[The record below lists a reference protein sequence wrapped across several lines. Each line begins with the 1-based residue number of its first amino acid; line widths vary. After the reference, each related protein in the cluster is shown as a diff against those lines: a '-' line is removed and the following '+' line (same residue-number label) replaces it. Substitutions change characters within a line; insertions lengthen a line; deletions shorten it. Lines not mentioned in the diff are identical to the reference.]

1 MSTNA
6 GQEAVLDQLKSDYWI
21 LFTTDISLYH
31 AYIIV
36 IGMLASAFIVMT
48 IILTGLIEV
57 HRPIQRLKVFTNDKS
72 K

>member
-1 MSTNA
+1 MSKDS
-6 GQEAVLDQLKSDYWI
+6 GQEAVLNQLKSDYWI
-21 LFTTDISLYH
+21 LFATDISLYH

-36 IGMLASAFIVMT
+36 IGMLASAFIVLT

-57 HRPIQRLKVFTNDKS
+57 YRPIQRLKVFTNDRS